1 MSDLAKLLGRDYY
14 EELKT
19 QQLLNKVR
27 KGDYMPPLYD
37 WLKEVNPTYNWDWPF
52 QNYAIKKLQ
61 DFTDGKIDKLM
72 VFSPP
77 RIGKSELISVHFPA
91 YILERNPTDR
101 VILATYNQTLANKMS
116 RKVRA
121 LARTRVPL
129 DPERAAMEE
138 WDTKEGGGLR
148 AVGVGAGV
156 TGVGGNCL
164 TGDTLITTETGQ
176 MRIKDFFTQ
185 REVPKVLSYN
195 THTKK
200 TEYKNVIAG
209 KVSQTDAI
217 YRIKTGSTIVEATAE
232 HLFYNPYEGKYI
244 PANRLDINNTLL
256 NENYHVEPIISIE
269 KISGS
274 KLVYDIQVED
284 NHNFFANGLLVHNCI
299 IIDDPVR
306 SRKDASSPTVR
317 RTTWEWYQD
326 DLRTRLEPGGRI
338 AILMTRWHEQDL
350 CGMLLEHEPELW
362 DVVRLPAL
370 AEENDPLGRKVGES
384 INPERFSRE
393 DFLEI
398 KKTMGRSFYALY
410 QQRPQEQEGEFF
422 KASWFEKL
430 DKLPEL
436 EENEKYEYVR
446 YWDKAAT
453 TEDRSDYT
461 VGVLMC
467 KNRKTGYYYIIDVV
481 RGKWMPH
488 ARDKIILRTAQ
499 KDQELYGHVRIFH
512 EEEPGSSGKDAAKQT
527 NQLLSG
533 YSVKAIKSTGNKQL
547 RSEPYQSQC
556 EAKNVFLIKAQWNAD
571 FIDEHA
577 TFPLGGHDDIVD
589 AAAGAF
595 SQLTKGKGF
604 ISIGDRFR

>member
-1 MSDLAKLLGRDYY
+1 MSDLKKLLGKEYY

-27 KGDYMPPLYD
+27 KGGYMPPLYD
-37 WLKEVNPTYNWDWPF
+37 WLKEVNPNYNWDWPF
-52 QNYAIKKLQ
+52 QSYAIKKLQ

-72 VFSPP
+72 VFTSP
-77 RIGKSELISVHFPA
+77 RIGKSQLISVHYPA
-91 YILERNPTDR
+91 YLLERNPTDR
-101 VILATYNQTLANKMS
+101 IILATYNQTLANKMS
-116 RKVRA
+116 RAVRS
-121 LARTRVPL
+121 LSRTRIPL

-156 TGVGGNCL
+156 TGVGGN
-164 TGDTLITTETGQ
+164 T
-176 MRIKDFFTQ
+176 
-185 REVPKVLSYN
+185 
-195 THTKK
+195 
-200 TEYKNVIAG
+200 
-209 KVSQTDAI
+209 
-217 YRIKTGSTIVEATAE
+217 
-232 HLFYNPYEGKYI
+232 
-244 PANRLDINNTLL
+244 
-256 NENYHVEPIISIE
+256 
-269 KISGS
+269 
-274 KLVYDIQVED
+274 
-284 NHNFFANGLLVHNCI
+284 I

-306 SRKDASSPTVR
+306 SRKDASSPTIR

-326 DLRTRLEPGGRI
+326 DLRTRLEPDGRI
-338 AILMTRWHEQDL
+338 VILMTRWHEQDL
-350 CGMLLEHEPELW
+350 CGMLLEQEPELW

-393 DFLEI
+393 ALLEI

-410 QQRPQEQEGEFF
+410 QQRPQEQEGDFF
-422 KASWFEKL
+422 KGSWFQKL
-430 DKLPEL
+430 DNLPEL
-436 EENEKYEYVR
+436 EQGEKYEFVR
-446 YWDKAAT
+446 FWDKAAT
-453 TEDRSDYT
+453 VEDRSDYT

-467 KNRKTGYYYIIDVV
+467 KNRKTGYYYIVDVV
-481 RGKWMPH
+481 RGKWNPH
-488 ARDKIILRTAQ
+488 SRDKVILRTAQ
-499 KDQELYGHVRIFH
+499 QDQELYGHVRIFH

-547 RSEPYQSQC
+547 RAEPYQSQC
-556 EAKNVFLIKAQWNAD
+556 EAQNIFLIKAQWNAD

-589 AAAGAF
+589 ASAGAF

-604 ISIGDRFR
+604 ISFGDRFR